1 MTVLI
6 ALALLLV
13 AAAGLAV
20 VRERDPLR
28 MAIAVS
34 VQGIVLALLFLLLK
48 APEVALAQ
56 VVVGTAVMPLMTLFA
71 FVKIHGGTR

>member
-1 MTVLI
+1 MNVLI
-6 ALALLLV
+6 AIALLLV

-34 VQGIVLALLFLLLK
+34 VQGVVLALLFLLLQ
-48 APEVALAQ
+48 APEVAFAQ
-56 VVVGTAVMPLMTLFA
+56 VVVGTIVIPLMTLFA
-71 FVKIHGGTR
+71 FVKIHGGAR